1 MSYIGNRPLIG
12 NFVKLDSIASQFNG
26 STVAFTLKV
35 GGSNTTPGSAQNLII
50 AVGGVIQEPAVA
62 YNISASTITFTSA
75 PATNATFWGVQL
87 GDVLTIGTPSN
98 GTVGLSQL
106 SATGTP
112 STTTFH
118 RGDNSWSQIGVS
130 AISATGTPSSTTFLR
145 GDGAWGAVTTS
156 SPTVLTYNSSS
167 TWTKATD
174 VPAGCTMAKVEVW
187 GAGGGGGRNSGAN
200 TTGGGGGGSYVT
212 FTVPISTLGAT
223 ETVTIGAAGLGAT
236 TNGKGGDGGTS
247 LFGSWL
253 TAYGGQG
260 GYGLGS
266 SGMYAGIYNSTIVS
280 GVAGGGGTPFQ
291 NLYIGS
297 TVDGTNFPQVNQP
310 IPSEYG
316 GNGAGNGYY
325 SGSMVAGCAIYGGGG
340 GGGGSS
346 GAQFVGG
353 KSVFGGAGGAA
364 SATPTAGTQPAGGGA
379 GSTSANVN
387 GAAGGA
393 GRVKITM
400 W

>member
-145 GDGAWGAVTTS
+145 GD
-156 SPTVLTYNSSS
+156 N
-167 TWTKATD
+167 TWAA
-174 VPAGCTMAKVEVW
+174 AG
-187 GAGGGGGRNSGAN
+187 
-200 TTGGGGGGSYVT
+200 TG
-212 FTVPISTLGAT
+212 
-223 ETVTIGAAGLGAT
+223 TVTSI
-236 TNGKGGDGGTS
+236 
-247 LFGSWL
+247 
-253 TAYGGQG
+253 
-260 GYGLGS
+260 
-266 SGMYAGIYNSTIVS
+266 
-280 GVAGGGGTPFQ
+280 
-291 NLYIGS
+291 
-297 TVDGTNFPQVNQP
+297 
-310 IPSEYG
+310 
-316 GNGAGNGYY
+316 
-325 SGSMVAGCAIYGGGG
+325 
-340 GGGGSS
+340 
-346 GAQFVGG
+346 
-353 KSVFGGAGGAA
+353 
-364 SATPTAGTQPAGGGA
+364 TAGTGLSGGTITTSGTIALVTTAGAVGTYVIAIPTTTTSYTFGSTLA
-379 GSTSANVN
+379 GSSLTPYTARLGTSPASISPANGSALSGTWQCMSLTSFGSVGCSSANSF
-387 GAAGGA
+387 ALWIRTA
-393 GRVKITM
+393 
-400 W
+400 